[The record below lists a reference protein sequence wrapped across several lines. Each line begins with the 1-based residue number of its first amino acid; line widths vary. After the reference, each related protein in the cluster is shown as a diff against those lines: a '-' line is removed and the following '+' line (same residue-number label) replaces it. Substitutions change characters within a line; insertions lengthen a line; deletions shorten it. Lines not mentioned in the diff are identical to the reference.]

1 VQVRQIWPWIAANH
15 KKATRKPYEKT
26 GAFKLGWKFS
36 TRFAKVSPKVLLLAG
51 LAVSDG
57 IQDDSLDRAE
67 RRVFFELHMA
77 QHAQDNHDPGA
88 EAALVKSWS
97 DLIADKQRQP
107 WEIFQ
112 AAFSGCSVGQL
123 PGWARKTAASKG
135 AVQLPQVRL
144 LSLFKHFGELPVA
157 SAIVEFAGEDVP
169 QTFRQNLRLLQAR
182 GDAVDQAK
190 HCAVVK
196 LLTEM
201 ENAGHE
207 RWVLYRAAYRMHHL
221 WKKVQGAFPAF
232 ARPPK
237 GPDSIRVPRSYQRAL
252 PEFERLVSEAGI
264 LPDSD
269 DDLDV
274 DALAPGDLALLRE
287 EVAKS
292 VARCAQ
298 PPSVSPPAAKVARTE
313 AAEGSVEL
321 QAAPSTVPREIVQ
334 DLRHKLGC
342 LSDEEL
348 ENLWERLGEAGI
360 FPDADDDL
368 DVDALSPVE
377 LALLREEVDQ
387 SLARCASPPAAKI
400 ARIETAGASLA
411 VAAHGGPEV
420 APDDLAAADEPD
432 AQNGDEC
439 DALAGASETGESS
452 EAAGD
457 AEFAAAAPAP
467 AAEAGRALAPAAE
480 AEPSPAPAPAL
491 AAEAEPAPA
500 PDPAPAAGA
509 GPAPAPAPAPAA
521 EAGPAPEPQEIVE
534 DLMHKLACL
543 SVAESENLWER
554 LGAAGILPDDAGDD
568 HDLDVDALSPE
579 DLALL
584 REEVAKSFARCAQP
598 PVSPSPPRD
607 AKRLEIS
614 PDEALELD
622 ATSNGR
628 DAGDVAE
635 PAALA
640 PALADEEEMFG
651 ELEAELGAA

>member
-1 VQVRQIWPWIAANH
+1 MQVRQIWPWIAANH

-123 PGWARKTAASKG
+123 PGWARKTAASKC

-182 GDAVDQAK
+182 GDAVNQAK

-207 RWVLYRAAYRMHHL
+207 RGVLYRAAYRMHHL

-252 PEFERLVSEAGI
+252 PEFERLVSELQYANRLRDRWQKRQGWQ
-264 LPDSD
+264 PDEWENPPAD
-269 DDLDV
+269 W
-274 DALAPGDLALLRE
+274 
-287 EVAKS
+287 
-292 VARCAQ
+292 Q
-298 PPSVSPPAAKVARTE
+298 PPSRVRAGTE
-313 AAEGSVEL
+313 AEDNEKRIAEKEAEHGVTDDAEHD
-321 QAAPSTVPREIVQ
+321 AADGEDEGDEFGDEAFEGAEIV
-334 DLRHKLGC
+334 
-342 LSDEEL
+342 
-348 ENLWERLGEAGI
+348 AG
-360 FPDADDDL
+360 
-368 DVDALSPVE
+368 
-377 LALLREEVDQ
+377 
-387 SLARCASPPAAKI
+387 
-400 ARIETAGASLA
+400 
-411 VAAHGGPEV
+411 
-420 APDDLAAADEPD
+420 
-432 AQNGDEC
+432 
-439 DALAGASETGESS
+439 
-452 EAAGD
+452 
-457 AEFAAAAPAP
+457 
-467 AAEAGRALAPAAE
+467 
-480 AEPSPAPAPAL
+480 
-491 AAEAEPAPA
+491 
-500 PDPAPAAGA
+500 
-509 GPAPAPAPAPAA
+509 
-521 EAGPAPEPQEIVE
+521 
-534 DLMHKLACL
+534 
-543 SVAESENLWER
+543 
-554 LGAAGILPDDAGDD
+554 
-568 HDLDVDALSPE
+568 
-579 DLALL
+579 
-584 REEVAKSFARCAQP
+584 
-598 PVSPSPPRD
+598 
-607 AKRLEIS
+607 
-614 PDEALELD
+614 
-622 ATSNGR
+622 
-628 DAGDVAE
+628 
-635 PAALA
+635 
-640 PALADEEEMFG
+640 
-651 ELEAELGAA
+651 